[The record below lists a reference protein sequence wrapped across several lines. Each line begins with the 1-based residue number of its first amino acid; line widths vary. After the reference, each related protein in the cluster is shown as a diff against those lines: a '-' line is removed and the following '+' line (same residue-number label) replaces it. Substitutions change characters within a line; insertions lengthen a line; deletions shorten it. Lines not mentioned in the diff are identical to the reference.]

1 MNNFT
6 DGAPRTPKEWVELG
20 LPIFPCNA
28 DGTPGMKG
36 WQEGDM
42 NSKALLVSKT
52 YKDNVIALRLDNHVD
67 LDIDNPIMQ
76 KFLGEI
82 ICGAKFGRNSNPI
95 SHLLFEGETKYESVK
110 VPNAFEKYFKHFP
123 HGLTLLDIR
132 SGSGHFTYVP
142 AGFRPHKKN
151 SGAEILQWISFTGFM
166 KYDSR
171 INAKMKEICLK
182 TALSVMFPSKGSRNE
197 YINSIAGIL
206 SRHTDW
212 TEEKINSFCFDLAF
226 KSGHE
231 KPTEFSNV
239 GTNAK
244 NDKTKTFG
252 IPTLAKILEVKP
264 LDILALFSWVGA
276 KDAGSAFSALRVYEA
291 DPKYWQLKYKDK
303 WITIMDSSMLLSYTK
318 ISILILENCYEVAP
332 VINPKEWKEI
342 IRNLLTN
349 VEKIDTPVEGS
360 YYGVVMGI
368 ICEWILRENRQ
379 TAQDDLANL
388 AFAYCG
394 VIRAKGHYYFKLK
407 DLLSQLK
414 RHNQSFEIRKLTL
427 HLREMLGAE
436 DTKESVNGKQIRCW
450 KVPQE
455 NIEDKGFNNTT
466 KFKWTPR
473 KTYKDPE
480 PY

>member
-1 MNNFT
+1 MMNNFT

-20 LPIFPCNA
+20 LTVFPCSA
-28 DGTPGMKG
+28 DGTPAFKG
-36 WQEGDM
+36 WQEGDI

-52 YKDNVIALRLDNHVD
+52 YKDNVIALRLDDHVD

-82 ICGAKFGRNSNPI
+82 ICGAKFGRKSNPI
-95 SHLLFEGETKYESVK
+95 SHLLFEGETKYETIK

-123 HGLTLLDIR
+123 HKLVLLDIR

-142 AGFRPHKKN
+142 CGFRPHKKN
-151 SGAEILQWISFTGFM
+151 SSAEILDWINFTGFT
-166 KYDSR
+166 KYDNR
-171 INAKMKEICLK
+171 INALMKEICLK
-182 TALSVMFPSKGSRNE
+182 TALSVMFSYGGSRNE

-212 TEEKINSFCFDLAF
+212 TEEKISSFCFDIAF

-239 GTNAK
+239 GTSAK

-252 IPTLAKILEVKP
+252 IPKLAELLAVSP
-264 LDILALFSWVGA
+264 LDVLELFSWVGV
-276 KDAGSAFSALRVYEA
+276 KDAGSSFSALRVYTT

-303 WITIMDSSMLLSYTK
+303 WITIMDSSLLLSYTK

-332 VINPKEWKEI
+332 VIAPKEWKEI

-349 VEKIDTPVEGS
+349 VEKIDAPIEAS
-360 YYGVVMGI
+360 YYGVVMNYL
-368 ICEWILRENRQ
+368 CEWILRVNRQ
-379 TAQDDLANL
+379 TDGDSYRNL
-388 AFAYCG
+388 AMSNSG
-394 VIRAKGHYYFKLK
+394 VIRVEGHYYFKLR
-407 DLLSQLK
+407 DVLDQLK
-414 RHNQSFEIRKLTL
+414 RSTYTTEIRKLTL
-427 HLREMLGAE
+427 HLRETLGAE
-436 DTKESVNGKQIRCW
+436 DTKVSVNGKQIRCW
-450 KVPQE
+450 KVPVE
-455 NIEDKGFNNTT
+455 NIEHKEFNNTT
-466 KFKWTPR
+466 KFIYTP
-473 KTYKDPE
+473 KPFKEPE